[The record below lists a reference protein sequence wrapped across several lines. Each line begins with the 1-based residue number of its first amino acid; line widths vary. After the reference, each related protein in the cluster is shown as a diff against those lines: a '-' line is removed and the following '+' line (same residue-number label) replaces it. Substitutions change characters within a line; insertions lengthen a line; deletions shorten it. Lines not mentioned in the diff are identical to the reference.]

1 MSDIFISY
9 ASQDRERIL
18 PIVQALEKSGWSV
31 FWDRTIPP
39 GKTWRQFIGSEIESA
54 RCIVVVWTADSISSR
69 WVQEEAEIGSQ
80 KDILIP
86 LSLEQIKPPFGFGTI
101 QSANLTGWDGDTSSA
116 DFRQLLDSLSS
127 MLGTTLPDQTGQEAR
142 LKVNLEARRK
152 VEDEVAPARGQA
164 AEEDQGRERLTES
177 TAGGIPE
184 QKRSRATEV
193 PRRPR
198 LRPWFLVATIV
209 VIGLGVAWLL
219 DRSGTGSTGEKE
231 QELRVEEQRAAEL
244 RAGEEA
250 VAQAREA
257 QDRARR
263 EAEQRAQE
271 EEAAQRAEQRNRDQL
286 EAERRAREEEA
297 AQQEEERNG
306 VRLEAERRAKEQAA
320 RETEAEKRE
329 HRAAE
334 RRKAEI
340 SHLLYRGKQAEDQLR
355 LTTPANDNAA
365 DYYREVLRLAPENSA
380 AKEGL
385 QGIVERYLGW
395 TEQALAKR
403 QWNKAESNLTK
414 AATVDRDHPRIR
426 QLTDELAAVKQR
438 LSASDAERMN
448 ALRANG
454 AAPRGW
460 LGVIIQE
467 VTRELADSF
476 GMRHPTGA
484 LVAKVSPGSPA
495 EAGGL
500 QAGDIILRFD
510 GKKVESVSML
520 PPLVAAAGIG
530 HQAEVEF
537 LRNGNKRTLRIR
549 IEGRPEE

>member
-1 MSDIFISY
+1 VSDIFISY

-101 QSANLTGWDGDTSSA
+101 QSANLTGWDGDPSSA

-142 LKVNLEARRK
+142 LKVNLEARRN

-164 AEEDQGRERLTES
+164 AEEDQGRERHTES

-184 QKRSRATEV
+184 QKRSRATDL
-193 PRRPR
+193 PRRSR
-198 LRPWFLVATIV
+198 LRPWFLLATIV
-209 VIGLGVAWLL
+209 VTGLGVAWLL
-219 DRSGTGSTGEKE
+219 DRSGPGPTGEKE

-244 RAGEEA
+244 KAREEA
-250 VAQAREA
+250 VAAALEA

-263 EAEQRAQE
+263 EAEHGVQ
-271 EEAAQRAEQRNRDQL
+271 
-286 EAERRAREEEA
+286 EEEA
-297 AQQEEERNG
+297 AQQEEERNR

-329 HRAAE
+329 RRAAE

-340 SHLLYRGKQAEDQLR
+340 SHLLDRGKQAEDQLR
-355 LTTPANDNAA
+355 LTTPVNDNAA

-380 AKEGL
+380 ANEGL
-385 QGIVERYLGW
+385 QSIVERYLGW

-403 QWNKAESNLTK
+403 QWNKAENNLTK

-460 LGVIIQE
+460 LGVRVQD

-476 GMRHPTGA
+476 GMRHPKGA
-484 LVAKVSPGSPA
+484 LVAEAIPGGPA

-510 GKKVESVSML
+510 GKKIESVSML
-520 PPLVAAAGIG
+520 PPLVASAGIG

-549 IEGRPEE
+549 LEGIPEE